1 MPLVDMRY
9 KHTQNWF
16 LVSEIRQKLLK
27 FINGSQTHH
36 ILEIGCFEG
45 LSSVFFADN
54 LLTQPEST
62 LVCVDPFLKIA
73 NNDHSQFL
81 QNNEEANFDYNIT
94 HCQNSQKITVHKIT
108 SDEFFKSNT
117 VSTGFVAQSGATA
130 FSLNSRPPGVG
141 LEFNVNGTQMFDF
154 IYIDGCHEPDFIMR
168 DMENS
173 FKILEPN
180 GIMWMDDYCGGDGSI
195 IKKTMDEF
203 LDKYRGQYI
212 IIHRQYQLAI
222 TKQSNAPAAATAQ

>member
-117 VSTGFVAQSGATA
+117 
-130 FSLNSRPPGVG
+130 
-141 LEFNVNGTQMFDF
+141 QMFDF

>member
-36 ILEIGCFEG
+36 ILEIGCFEA

-108 SDEFFKSNT
+108 SDEFFKSN
-117 VSTGFVAQSGATA
+117 
-130 FSLNSRPPGVG
+130 
-141 LEFNVNGTQMFDF
+141 TQMFDF

-222 TKQSNAPAAATAQ
+222 TKQSNAPAAAAAQ